1 MSTLSVPLTPELEDF
16 INTMITEKKADSKAE
31 IVRRALYQYQ
41 EELLL
46 QEILQGENE
55 IKNNEIFSGDLQSLV
70 EKIS

>member
-46 QEILQGENE
+46 QEILQGEHE